1 MAEKRS
7 ARPAEATAAETIPGS
22 ADQGR
27 ATEWLAQAA
36 QQGLGPEQ
44 LLACIALGWMG
55 RQRESG
61 EAPAWVWGEEP
72 QGPVDLAALRQRL
85 EVIQLAVQTGA
96 PLSTAEVTRLMGAR
110 PGADLVERGGLRA
123 RRLSRNVWKLSRS
136 GETREAS
143 GGGSVVQFAE
153 GFRRRL

>member
-7 ARPAEATAAETIPGS
+7 SKPAEATAAETIP
-22 ADQGR
+22 ADAESGR
-27 ATEWLAQAA
+27 AAEWLAQAA

-55 RQRESG
+55 RQREG
-61 EAPAWVWGEEP
+61 VEPQTWIWNDEP
-72 QGPVDLAALRQRL
+72 QGPADLSSLRQRL

-96 PLSTAEVTRLMGAR
+96 PLSTAEVTKLMGAR

-123 RRLSRNVWKLSRS
+123 RRISRNVWKLSRS
-136 GETREAS
+136 GEGRES
-143 GGGSVVQFAE
+143 SGGSVVPFSE